1 VWFKNNQGDQTLIT
15 AHQVKSYSRK
25 MSPAAPLPLASP
37 LLGIILLLLLFTTSN
52 GLIPL
57 LDGGK
62 DIPKLY
68 QGYFNS
74 QIAKQAATA
83 VGAAISRG
91 KTNIEV
97 QLPAVPNLEEVR
109 FGTPLNQKFG
119 KSIVAKDLNIKG
131 GYFPGSDISR
141 QLVAFSNVY
150 WAKQLANAV
159 GGGGMLGKPVTVFSA
174 EPVSYNLIQSKGGIA
189 KMGPLRTGGQSDDA
203 AAVIAINP
211 GGEEQWDRLRSAL
224 TKNNQAPFVVLN
236 NAYSTTYGLGNQ
248 RNYEEAYY
256 LKRISKGWIFRA
268 YPGPWKAYLE
278 KPDGSCELLKSYKTK
293 PQLNEVAEIVRNESF
308 RRYAINNDRWMSGRM

>member
-1 VWFKNNQGDQTLIT
+1 MKVATKLSI
-15 AHQVKSYSRK
+15 
-25 MSPAAPLPLASP
+25 AS
-37 LLGIILLLLLFTTSN
+37 LFLEALLLILFLSTTSN

-119 KSIVAKDLNIKG
+119 KTIVAKDLNIKG

-141 QLVAFSNVY
+141 QLIAFSNMY
-150 WAKQLANAV
+150 WAKQLTSAV
-159 GGGGMLGKPVTVFSA
+159 GGGGGVLGKPVTVLSA
-174 EPVSYNLIQSKGGIA
+174 EPVSYDLIQNKGGIA

-203 AAVIAINP
+203 AAIIAINP
-211 GGEEQWDRLRSAL
+211 GGEEQWDRYRSAL
-224 TKNNQAPFVVLN
+224 TKNNKAPFVVLN

-256 LKRISKGWIFRA
+256 LKRISKGWVFRA

-278 KPDGSCELLKSYKTK
+278 KPDGSCELLKTYKVK